1 MNWYKSVK
9 IGFLHSFDTTESLKV
24 PNLITGVI
32 QFLQKNREVLTL
44 GLTGNLGIF
53 EKNLK
58 CNTAGNF

>member
-53 EKNLK
+53 
-58 CNTAGNF
+58 